1 MQMNFMFKKNLVT
14 SIERLRDLIYEPN
27 KLKELTK
34 DDIKFDLNAQ
44 KKFKMILD
52 DISITVK
59 ELDIVLRYVED
70 TDKKEFYEEILD
82 SIKKLLKFLYKNEQ
96 EWFNINEYNICS
108 DGQDRKNKKYI
119 LWNEI
124 FELAS

>member
-14 SIERLRDLIYEPN
+14 SIERLRDLICEPD

-34 DDIKFDLNAQ
+34 DDTKFNLNAQ
-44 KKFKMILD
+44 AKFKMILD

-70 TDKKEFYEEILD
+70 TDKKEYYEEVLD
-82 SIKKLLKFLYKNEQ
+82 AIKKLLKFLYKNEQ
-96 EWFNINEYNICS
+96 EWFNIDEYTICS

-124 FELAS
+124 SKLTS